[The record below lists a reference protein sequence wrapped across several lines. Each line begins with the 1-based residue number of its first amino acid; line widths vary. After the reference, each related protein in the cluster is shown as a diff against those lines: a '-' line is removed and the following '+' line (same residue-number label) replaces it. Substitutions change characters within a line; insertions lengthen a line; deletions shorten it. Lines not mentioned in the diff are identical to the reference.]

1 MMSIYAALRIVAILF
16 VWTPA
21 CLVEEHVKDVPL
33 LFGINRVKLLV
44 KIAELEEAFRH
55 EVVLDAL
62 VLEVTVHGLDQ
73 F

>member
-1 MMSIYAALRIVAILF
+1 MAILF

-33 LFGINRVKLLV
+33 LFGINCVKLLV
-44 KIAELEEAFRH
+44 EVAKLKEAFGH

>member
-1 MMSIYAALRIVAILF
+1 MAILF
-16 VWTPA
+16 GGAPT
-21 CLVEEHVKDVPL
+21 CLVEEHVEDIPL

-44 KIAELEEAFRH
+44 EIAELEETLGH
-55 EVVLDAL
+55 EVVFDAL

>member
-1 MMSIYAALRIVAILF
+1 MAVFF
-16 VWTPA
+16 VRTPA
-21 CLVEEHVKDVPL
+21 CLVEEHVEDVPL

-44 KIAELEEAFRH
+44 EIAELEETLGH
-55 EVVLDAL
+55 EVVFDAL

>member
-1 MMSIYAALRIVAILF
+1 MAILLG
-16 VWTPA
+16 WTPA
-21 CLVEEHVKDVPL
+21 CLIKEHVEDVPL
-33 LFGINRVKLLV
+33 LFCIDCVKLLV
-44 KIAELEEAFRH
+44 KVAELEEALGH

>member
-1 MMSIYAALRIVAILF
+1 MAILF

-21 CLVEEHVKDVPL
+21 CLVEEHVEDVPL

-44 KIAELEEAFRH
+44 KVAELEKALGH

-62 VLEVTVHGLDQ
+62 VLEVTVHGFD
-73 F
+73 